1 MTKHPSLSAITK
13 VCYPRGLGRLAQLV
27 ERYIDVVNVRGSTP
41 LPPTGKNHIFW
52 YTNPQMEEMSLFF
65 AEYKQV
71 SIGVHVLAA
80 VVGMGSALFS
90 DALFNRFISDFK
102 IDRLEHRIFSVL
114 SKIIWISLFI
124 MLVSG
129 VAIFMSDIVGYS
141 RSDKFLAKM
150 TVVLFIILNGFF
162 FKICI
167 DPSLRKINF
176 YDTNNQHKYVKLR
189 KLSFAF
195 GAVSVI
201 SWLFVC
207 GLALYKGS
215 YLSYSTILSVYA
227 GTVTVGVL
235 CSQILE
241 KMIVKRANQ

>member
-1 MTKHPSLSAITK
+1 
-13 VCYPRGLGRLAQLV
+13 
-27 ERYIDVVNVRGSTP
+27 
-41 LPPTGKNHIFW
+41 
-52 YTNPQMEEMSLFF
+52 MEEISLFF

-80 VVGMGSALFS
+80 VVGMGAALFS
-90 DALFNRFISDFK
+90 DALFNRFIADFK

-114 SKIIWISLFI
+114 SKIIWISLFV
-124 MLVSG
+124 MLLSG
-129 VAIFMSDIVGYS
+129 TAIFMSDIVGYGG
-141 RSDKFLAKM
+141 SDKFLAKM
-150 TVVLFIILNGFF
+150 TVVLLIILNGFF

-176 YDTNNQHKYVKLR
+176 SDTNNQHKYVKLR

-201 SWLFVC
+201 SWLFAC
-207 GLALYKGS
+207 TLALYKGS
-215 YLSYSTILSVYA
+215 HFSYSTIMLTYA
-227 GTVTVGVL
+227 GLVLVGVL

-241 KMIVKRANQ
+241 RMIVKKANQ